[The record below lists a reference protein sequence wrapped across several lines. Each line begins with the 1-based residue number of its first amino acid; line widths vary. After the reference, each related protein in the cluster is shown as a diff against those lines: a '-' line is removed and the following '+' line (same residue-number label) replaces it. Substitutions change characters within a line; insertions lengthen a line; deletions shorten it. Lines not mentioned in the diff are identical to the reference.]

1 MTKLKPIP
9 VNRGGFAH
17 VKSTRLKDKRQNGV
31 KAIKT
36 VSFNPSLPTEAQ
48 TVDKSYTSITQ
59 PCPTFCS
66 QRQVGGLKEEL
77 FFRFPLFVIISSNLI
92 LKFSAINHKK
102 KKTIT
107 TVYKRRDLKNPAS
120 SESNARSTFANV
132 HANNT
137 SASIT
142 KGIDLLDFKVHKA
155 LEVIEEDVFAP
166 KTFYSTRTARH
177 QRNASGDKVIIDL
190 NAETVT
196 FPKITDSAN
205 NCYTQNEIFL
215 PNFIG
220 DVERKQDNWINKLF
234 LYRHNTFPT
243 VKRNIATVTHSNSID
258 PTQLTFYAKL
268 SYLWLRLITDDAE
281 CELNCKP
288 IGMKYFATL
297 NNTLIDGTMCFHP
310 AEYYRYNYQEG
321 AVCVNG
327 ICKVSEE
334 RLERANL
341 SVGSTWYVGLSNCHL
356 GVLEELRKLYRR
368 AHFLAVDAELSNINY
383 VFFRHE
389 QGAYM
394 HLFQENWNEK
404 ILNNIITLCN
414 AMQSEVSI
422 GHTLKRRN

>member
-9 VNRGGFAH
+9 VNRGGFA
-17 VKSTRLKDKRQNGV
+17 Q
-31 KAIKT
+31 
-36 VSFNPSLPTEAQ
+36 AQ
-48 TVDKSYTSITQ
+48 IVDKSYTSITR

-66 QRQVGGLKEEL
+66 QRQVGGFKEEL
-77 FFRFPLFVIISSNLI
+77 SSEFISR
-92 LKFSAINHKK
+92 K

-107 TVYKRRDLKNPAS
+107 TVYKRRDLKNPVS
-120 SESNARSTFANV
+120 SESNSRSTFANV

-137 SASIT
+137 
-142 KGIDLLDFKVHKA
+142 K
-155 LEVIEEDVFAP
+155 VIEEDVFAP

-177 QRNASGDKVIIDL
+177 QRNPSGDKVIIDL

-220 DVERKQDNWINKLF
+220 DVERKQDNWINKSF
-234 LYRHNTFPT
+234 LYRQNTFPT
-243 VKRNIATVTHSNSID
+243 VTRNIATVTHSNSID
-258 PTQLTFYAKL
+258 PTQLTSYATDNKNTITLTDNGNTVPPHNLIHHDSHHKHLQRNPLEHNKL

-297 NNTLIDGTMCFHP
+297 NNTVIDGTMCFRP

-327 ICKVSEE
+327 ISAAMRIDVVVSFDLKSI
-334 RLERANL
+334 RDVFNMSPERANL
-341 SVGSTWYVGLSNCHL
+341 SIGSTWYVGLSNCHL

-368 AHFLAVDAELSNINY
+368 PHFLAVDAELSNINY
-383 VFFRHE
+383 VFFRYE

-394 HLFQENWNEK
+394 HLFRENWNEK
-404 ILNNIITLCN
+404 ILNNIFTLCN